1 MGLSIG
7 GWEIL
12 LILVIAL
19 VIWGPD
25 KLPEIARTIGKVVR
39 TLKKASFDLT
49 NVVTKEIEETSRQA
63 KPENISESKKGNSS
77 PHPGTVSTQKKTQ
90 AQNQE
95 KRKPE
100 NE

>member
-19 VIWGPD
+19 IIWGPD

-39 TLKKASFDLT
+39 TLRKASFDLT
-49 NVVTKEIEETSRQA
+49 NVVTREIEETSRQA
-63 KPENISESKKGNSS
+63 KPENSSESKNEKSS
-77 PHPGTVSTQKKTQ
+77 PHPSTVSAQEKTQ
-90 AQNQE
+90 VQNQE
-95 KRKPE
+95 GRQPE